1 MSEIIPIQTSVY
13 NKNNFSKVIDT
24 QFRELN
30 VNPTNV
36 NETSVDDFF
45 ILYNELFFVI
55 PKEGDINSH
64 RAILNKELE
73 YLNLKLA
80 NDDEVQ
86 TLLQEITELRQQL
99 LEADTNNAGL
109 SS

>member
-99 LEADTNNAGL
+99 LEADTNNAEL